1 MENQVKLFVPG
12 RVCLFGEHS
21 DWAGGHRRTNPAI
34 EKGYTLIC
42 GTQEGIYA
50 EVEPHPTALE
60 LTATTPEGTVFGP
73 HMIPMDPSA
82 LLKEARRAGF
92 WSYIAG
98 VAYQM
103 QRKYPIQGLRIHNY
117 RTDLPIQKG
126 LSSSA
131 AICVL
136 TARAFGQIYG
146 LNLPISEEMELAY
159 LGEITTPSQC
169 GRMDQGC
176 AFGNSAVLMTFD
188 GDDLATEKLN
198 VGGKFHFVLVD
209 LLAEKDTVRIL
220 ADLNSSYPQA
230 SSDVQKGVQRL
241 LGTMNRTVVLQAIEA
256 LQAGDSQRLGE
267 LMDEAQAQFDQKATP
282 ACPSELTAPVLHHV
296 LAYEPLRAH
305 VWGGK
310 GVGSQGDGS
319 AQFMARSKRDQEA
332 VVEIVQRDLGMPCLK
347 LTLSP
352 H

>member
-1 MENQVKLFVPG
+1 VKLFVPG

-21 DWAGGHRRTNPAI
+21 DWAGGHRRDNPAL

-42 GTQEGIYA
+42 GTKEGIYA

-60 LTATTPEGTVFGP
+60 LIATTPGGTVLGP
-73 HMIPMDPSA
+73 HVIPMEPGA
-82 LLKEARRAGF
+82 LQEEARRAGF

-98 VAYQM
+98 VAYQIVS
-103 QRKYPIQGLRIHNY
+103 RFPVRGLRIRNY
-117 RTDLPIQKG
+117 RTDLPMQKG

-136 TARAFGQIYG
+136 TARAFSRLYG
-146 LNLPISEEMELAY
+146 LNLTIRQEMELAY
-159 LGEITTPSQC
+159 LGETTTPSQC

-188 GDDLATEKLN
+188 GDDLATEKLA
-198 VGGKFHFVLVD
+198 VGRDIHFVLVD
-209 LLAEKDTVRIL
+209 LQAEKDTVQIL
-220 ADLNSSYPQA
+220 ADLNKSYPQA
-230 SSDVQKGVQRL
+230 SDDVELGVQEL
-241 LGTMNRTVVLQAIEA
+241 LGPINRRIVSQAVEA
-256 LQAGDSQRLGE
+256 LRAGDPLRLGA
-267 LMDEAQAQFDQKATP
+267 LMDEAQARFDRKAMP
-282 ACPSELTAPVLHHV
+282 ACPAELAAPVLHHV

-319 AQFMARSKRDQEA
+319 AQFVARSKADRRAA
-332 VVEIVQRDLGMPCLK
+332 VDIVQRDLGMPCFK